1 MGFLDRVD
9 PQLVP
14 GLKDMETVKAPTSSD
29 QLRAFRLEYA
39 QLLLERSKTAAPMES
54 IRRDDYLVARTGGL
68 ASLLL
73 RRYAPASVSKPSP
86 AIYWIHGGGMIVGS
100 VRGDDSY
107 CEAMARDTQAVVL
120 SIEYRLAPE
129 NGPTGPVEDAFAGL
143 QWAIDHAS
151 LLNIDPDKVAVA
163 GASAGGG
170 IAAGVALL
178 ARDRQGPEIRF
189 QYLMYPMLD
198 DRQTTVSSRE
208 FSGIPSWSRENNRF
222 AWQCLLGASYGTD
235 EVSPYVAPARMTDLS
250 RLPPA
255 LIQVGELDTFR
266 DEDIGFASRL
276 MQAGVETELHV
287 YPAAYHAWDVYNP
300 DARLTVQAYGDR
312 NDAIMRALWT

>member
-9 PQLVP
+9 QQLLP
-14 GLKDMETVKAPTSSD
+14 GLTDMETVKAPTSSD
-29 QLRAFRLEYA
+29 QLRAFRLEYS
-39 QLLLERSKTAAPMES
+39 QLLLERSKTVASMED
-54 IRRDDYLVARTGGL
+54 IRREDHLVTRQGGS

-73 RRYAPASVSKPSP
+73 RRYAPVGLSGPSP

-100 VRGDDSY
+100 VQGDDNY
-107 CEAMARDTQAVVL
+107 CETLAQETQAVVL

-129 NGPTGPVEDAFAGL
+129 NGPTAPVEDAFAGL
-143 QWAIDHAS
+143 QWAVDHAS
-151 LLNIDPDKVAVA
+151 LLKIDPNKVAVA

-189 QYLMYPMLD
+189 QHLMYPMLD
-198 DRQTTVSSRE
+198 DREITVSSRE
-208 FSGIPSWSRENNRF
+208 FAGIPSWSRENNRF
-222 AWQCLLGASYGTD
+222 AWQCLLGALYGTD
-235 EVSPYVAPARMTDLS
+235 EVSPYVAPGRMTDLS
-250 RLPPA
+250 CLPPT

-266 DEDIGFASRL
+266 DEDIDFASRL
-276 MQAGVETELHV
+276 MQAGVQTELHV

-300 DARLTVQAYGDR
+300 DARLTVQAHRDR
-312 NDAIMRALWT
+312 NAAIRQALWT